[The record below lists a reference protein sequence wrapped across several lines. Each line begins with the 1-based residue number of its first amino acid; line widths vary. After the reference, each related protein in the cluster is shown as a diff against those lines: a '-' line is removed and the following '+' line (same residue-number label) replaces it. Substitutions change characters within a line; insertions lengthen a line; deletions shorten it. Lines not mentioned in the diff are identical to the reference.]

1 MSQDLDAKAGRIRR
15 LQDLPPLPQVAQSL
29 LQELASGDGPLE
41 RLAGLISTEP
51 ALTARL
57 IGVAN
62 SAYFGGRREVHSVQ
76 GAISRLGL
84 NMVRGLALGLLI
96 NDHFSPAR
104 CRALDLDRYWFVSMA
119 GARLARE
126 LARHVRAETVSPDQA
141 YLAALLRQ
149 LGLIV
154 LCDLEP
160 EAMGRVLQ
168 RAGQADAAG
177 LARRTRRELG
187 LDHQDAGGILAR
199 RWHLPADVPV
209 VMGGYA
215 DPAYHGEHTA
225 MVQIIGLCDM
235 LAETLYD
242 ETPASPSS
250 ALLMGLELD
259 VEPLWRAVESCQ
271 TQREAMVS
279 VCQTLTQSP

>member
-1 MSQDLDAKAGRIRR
+1 MPQDLDAKAGRIRR

-41 RLAGLISTEP
+41 RLANLISTEP
-51 ALTARL
+51 ALTARV

-62 SAYFGGRREVHSVQ
+62 SAYFGGRRQVHSVQ

-104 CRALDLDRYWFVSMA
+104 CRQLDLDRYWFVSMT
-119 GARLARE
+119 GARLARD
-126 LARHVRAETVSPDQA
+126 LARHVRAETVVPDQA

-160 EAMGRVLQ
+160 EAMGQVLG
-168 RAGQADAAG
+168 RASQADAPG
-177 LARRTRRELG
+177 LARATREALG
-187 LDHQDAGGILAR
+187 LDHREAGAILAR
-199 RWHLPADVPV
+199 RWHLPEDVPV
-209 VMGGYA
+209 IMRGYT
-215 DPAYHGEHTA
+215 DPAYHGEHA
-225 MVQIIGLCDM
+225 SMVRLIGLCDM

-242 ETPASPSS
+242 ETPAWAASGLLL
-250 ALLMGLELD
+250 ALDLD
-259 VEPLWRAVESCQ
+259 PEPLGRVVEACLE
-271 TQREAMVS
+271 QRQAIVS
-279 VCQTLTQSP
+279 ACQTLTQSP